1 MVSTEYP
8 PITGGVGRYTE
19 KLTKSLRKLGIDV
32 YVACN
37 DAGKGDFSGLSPQND
52 QNSQVLLKIV
62 DNIKPDLV
70 HIQYEPGMYGAS
82 KNPKNLRSSGET
94 YIDLFYKRCPA
105 PIVTTYHTAFTLKQW
120 LSQAELIKK
129 SGKTKQLGIPPRF
142 LIRLFKYSL
151 IYRAFQNQNKEKL
164 ALSKGGIVFSQ
175 YASKLIGGGA
185 KVIYH
190 GAEPALATTPS
201 KTEARKSFSL
211 PGGEEGGGG
220 GEGEHTRIALALGY
234 KTSNKGW
241 DILGKIR
248 LPQGWKIV
256 INSSKS
262 HYNTESY
269 RMDEMLRTNKSIID
283 IQRGFLSEEELS
295 ALFYSADAV
304 LLPYKVTAGSGVM
317 FDALAHGVPFVAS
330 DLGFFREFS
339 ALGLGITAKRE
350 PGDFSNAIKRLDRD
364 YDDYVKRVAEFKQ
377 KLSWDSVARQH
388 QSVYTATAAAAAA

>member
-1 MVSTEYP
+1 MRILMVSTEYP
-8 PITGGVGRYTE
+8 PMIGGVGRYTANLVAALKKRGME
-19 KLTKSLRKLGIDV
+19 V
-32 YVACN
+32 FVAC
-37 DAGKGDFSGLSPQND
+37 DKSGKGDFFGLSPKNA
-52 QNSQVLLKIV
+52 QNSETLLETADKV
-62 DNIKPDLV
+62 HPDIIHV
-70 HIQYEPGMYGAS
+70 QFEPGMYGLVIDSINPS
-82 KNPKNLRSSGET
+82 KT
-94 YIDLFYKRCPA
+94 ITHIDSFYKKSGY
-105 PIVTTYHTAFTLKQW
+105 PIVTTFHTLYDFRQW
-120 LSQAELIKK
+120 ISQGTHIKK
-129 SGKTKQLGIPPRF
+129 TGKTKQFGIPLRY
-142 LIRLFKYSL
+142 LIRLWKYSL
-151 IYRAFQNQNKEKL
+151 SYRTFQNQNKEKL
-164 ALSKGGIVFSQ
+164 ALSKEGIVFSQ

-190 GAEPALATTPS
+190 GAEPALATTPN
-201 KTEARKSFSL
+201 KMKARKSFSL
-211 PGGEEGGGG
+211 PGGEGVGG
-220 GEGEHTRIALALGY
+220 GEGENTRIALALGY

-269 RMDEMLRTNKSIID
+269 RMDELLRTNKSIID

-339 ALGLGITAKRE
+339 ALGLGISSKRTAD
-350 PGDFSNAIKRLDRD
+350 GFSNGIKLLDKN
-364 YDDYVKRVAEFKQ
+364 YDTYKEKVNNFKGG
-377 KLSWDSVARQH
+377 LLWDSVAKQH
-388 QSVYTATAAAAAA
+388 ESLYRSWIQ